1 MTISDPTHDTV
12 SDPVSDLN
20 VLVPQGRALELAGQ
34 RLTISPLVVG
44 ELPAMLKV
52 VRPFAE
58 QLSGEPDWLTLL
70 CEHGEALL
78 AALAIA
84 SRQPRNWV
92 NALDLDDA
100 ITLAATVFEVNA
112 DFFVRRVAPKVGDLA
127 QSLSGQSNDQRNEK
141 RNSLLAGSTPP
152 PV

>member
-1 MTISDPTHDTV
+1 MIPSDPTLDPISDPI
-12 SDPVSDLN
+12 SDLN
-20 VLVPQGRALELAGQ
+20 VLVPQARALELAGQ

-58 QLSGEPDWLTLL
+58 QLSGDPDWLTLL
-70 CEHGEALL
+70 CDHGEALL
-78 AALAIA
+78 GALSIA
-84 SRQPRNWV
+84 SRQPRDWV
-92 NALDLDDA
+92 HGLALDDA

-127 QSLSGQSNDQRNEK
+127 QSLSGQRKGLSAGTTP
-141 RNSLLAGSTPP
+141 SLA
-152 PV
+152 